1 MFTFQSS
8 QTSANS
14 GPEKLAN
21 FLTGDEQSRFV
32 EQVKPTFYV
41 LKKGGNTR
49 QLQAMEKMLDL
60 HARNE
65 LVPDAKAYGHVKPL
79 APAPGMTEPLGGFEN
94 VAGLDTKPNGM
105 TMVNGSPQFPVPS

>member
-1 MFTFQSS
+1 MRI
-8 QTSANS
+8 SANNS
-14 GPEKLAN
+14 SEKLAT

-49 QLQAMEKMLDL
+49 QLQAMEKMLEL

-65 LVPDAKAYGHVKPL
+65 LVPDAKVYGHVKPL
-79 APAPGMTEPLGGFEN
+79 APAPGMAEPLNGFESG
-94 VAGLDTKPNGM
+94 AALDTNPNGM